1 MLTPTLAEFLKLTRD
16 GKQIPLRRRIAA
28 DLETP
33 VSVFLKLKPHGAV
46 FLLESV
52 ERGIQMGR
60 YSFIGVSPYA
70 VARLAD
76 GTVAIEKNGQSSSS
90 PVDAADPFSFIRAEL
105 ANSRALL
112 GDDLPGPF
120 ASAVGY
126 ISYDIVRHF
135 ERVPAPRTDG
145 LGLPDY
151 HFLFPR
157 TLVVFDHVKSE
168 LEILTLPPDGQ
179 PDAAYA
185 AAKDQV
191 ESLLA
196 AMQARLPTIPD
207 AKPAQRNSAPTSN
220 MTPDAFREKVLR
232 AKEHILDGDA
242 FQIVLSQR
250 LRGETPAPPF
260 QIYRALRILNPSPYM
275 FFIDFGNYQLI
286 GSSPEVLVKLDKNQA
301 TLCPIA
307 GTRPRGNT
315 AAEDQELEE
324 ELLSNEKER
333 AEHVMLV
340 DLGRNDLGRA
350 CRIGSVVTES
360 LMQVERYSHV
370 MHLVSRITGELRSE
384 YDMFDLLRAAF
395 PAGTVTG
402 APKIRAMEIINDL
415 EEEKRGPYAGAVGF
429 LGRQSDMDMC
439 ITIRTLIMRGQE
451 YFVQA
456 GAGIVADSDPAF
468 EYQETLDKIAALAK
482 AVAVAEEGF

>member
-33 VSVFLKLKPHGAV
+33 VSVFLKLKPHGAA

-76 GTVAIEKNGQSSSS
+76 GTVAIEKNGQASSS

-168 LEILTLPPDGQ
+168 LEILTLPPEGQ

-207 AKPAQRNSAPTSN
+207 AKPAQRSSAPTSN
-220 MTPDAFREKVLR
+220 MTP
-232 AKEHILDGDA
+232 DA